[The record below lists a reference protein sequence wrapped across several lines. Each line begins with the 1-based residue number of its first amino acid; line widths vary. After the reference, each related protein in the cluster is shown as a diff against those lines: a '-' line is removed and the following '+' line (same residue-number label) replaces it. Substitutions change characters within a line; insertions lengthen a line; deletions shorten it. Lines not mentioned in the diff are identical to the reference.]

1 MSSIN
6 GDLMSCLV
14 KLANFAR
21 IQLDSTKNLE
31 RTLEIVA
38 ECIGHDR
45 IFIIS
50 AFELSN
56 IEYKAILD
64 DRPSVGD
71 VNSHTDLWTD
81 DCGNEIGSVHGEGWK
96 ISKLGDDI
104 ISYYKETA
112 NTKFGRIETSGIW
125 NSSAIWNKKWQSLFA
140 TGVSGDVA
148 GMIGVRQI
156 FQELPRQHY
165 RAFVLL
171 IPIEK
176 IDEYLQVTIR
186 NGYINSYDELEIK

>member
-1 MSSIN
+1 MSSIK

-31 RTLEIVA
+31 KTLEIVA
-38 ECIGHDR
+38 KYIGHDR
-45 IFIIS
+45 IVIIS

-81 DCGNEIGSVHGEGWK
+81 DCGNEIGSVYGEGWK

-140 TGVSGDVA
+140 TGVSGEVA

-171 IPIEK
+171 IPIDK
-176 IDEYLQVTIR
+176 IDEYLQETIR
-186 NGYINSYDELEIK
+186 NGYIN